1 MPRTMRGLGW
11 PEVEMI
17 SRLKN
22 DSGIWQTGDGSTGE
36 EGNDPAHQVDCRLR
50 FLIGI

>member
-22 DSGIWQTGDGSTGE
+22 DSGKLSMAAGV